1 MTKPGGSGL
10 YFLPHGLSLWRR
22 MSRRPDTSSGR
33 LSKMS
38 PAAPSKILRFFVF
51 STLLITPIAP
61 RLASAQSST
70 TKRDWAVNGGEPNNT
85 HSSPLAQINRENV
98 GQLRVAWSYDTGET
112 GGLQTSPIIVDGV
125 LYGLSPSQ
133 KVFAVDAATGKVIWN
148 FDSGI
153 KGTQP
158 VRGLAY
164 WANAGHSDKRIIVGV
179 MNFVY
184 ALDTATGKPI
194 PTFGSGGRI
203 DLRDNLSRK
212 DPDPFVSLTSPVVI
226 YKDMF
231 IAGGRNSETLPAAPG
246 DVRAFDVRTGKV
258 RWAFHTIPQPGEVG
272 YNTWPQEAYKTIGAA
287 NNWAGMTVD
296 VQRGIVFVPTGSA
309 AFDFYGGNRVGD
321 DLFANCLLALDANT
335 GKRIW
340 HFQAVHHDIWDR
352 DFPSHPVLVTIHR
365 EGQRDGQGIEAVAQT
380 SKQGFVYLFDRAT
393 GAPLFPLET
402 KRYPASTIPGEV
414 ASVEQSLPSKPAPY
428 ARQLL
433 REDML
438 SNRTPD
444 IHKWALDQFHEARSE
459 GQFVPFSVGK
469 ETVIFPGFD
478 GGAEWGGPAL
488 DPDFNILYVNAN
500 EMAWM
505 ASLDENK
512 PGNTAKSIYLTQ
524 CAICHGDNRAGSPP
538 AFPSLVG
545 VGDRLT
551 PAQIASTIRTGKG
564 RMNGFPGLSADQVAE
579 LVDFLTGAPE
589 KEVSSSA
596 PAPTDMKYRFTGYRR
611 FLDPDGYPAV
621 APPWGTLNA
630 INLNTGEYV
639 WKINLGEY
647 PALAAQGMKDTGSE
661 NYGGPIVT
669 AGGIVFIG
677 ATNYDQKFRAFDKA
691 TGKLLW
697 ETKLPF
703 SGNATPATYL
713 IDGKQYVVIA
723 AGGGKDPKHPSG
735 GVYVAFAL
743 PESGA
748 KTSAAPQ
755 Q

>member
-1 MTKPGGSGL
+1 
-10 YFLPHGLSLWRR
+10 
-22 MSRRPDTSSGR
+22 
-33 LSKMS
+33 MS
-38 PAAPSKILRFFVF
+38 PAALSKILRFSVF
-51 STLLITPIAP
+51 STLLITSIATP
-61 RLASAQSST
+61 LASAQSSP
-70 TKRDWAVNGGEPNNT
+70 TKRDWPVNGGEPNNT
-85 HSSPLAQINRENV
+85 HYSPLAQINRENV
-98 GQLRVAWSYDTGET
+98 GQLRVAWSYDTGEA

-148 FDSGI
+148 FDSGV

-164 WANAGHSDKRIIVGV
+164 WASSDHSDKRIIVGV

-184 ALDTATGKPI
+184 ALDAATGKPI
-194 PTFGSGGRI
+194 PTFGSGGRV

-246 DVRAFDVRTGKV
+246 DVRGFDVRTGKM

-272 YNTWPQEAYKTIGAA
+272 YNTWPPEAYKTIGAA

-296 VQRGIVFVPTGSA
+296 VQRGVVFVPTGSA

-321 DLFANCLLALDANT
+321 DLFGNCLLALDANT

-352 DFPSHPVLVTIHR
+352 DFPSHPVLVNI
-365 EGQRDGQGIEAVAQT
+365 QRDGQKIEAVAQT

-402 KRYPASTIPGEV
+402 KKYPASTIPGEI
-414 ASVEQSLPSKPAPY
+414 ASVEQSLPTKPAPY

-433 REDML
+433 TENML
-438 SNRTPD
+438 SDRTPE
-444 IHKWALDQFHEARSE
+444 IHKWSLDQFHEARSE

-488 DPDFNILYVNAN
+488 DPDSNILYVNAN

-505 ASLDENK
+505 ASVGENK

-551 PAQIASTIRTGKG
+551 PAQIAGTIRAGKG
-564 RMNGFPGLSADQVAE
+564 RMNGFPGLSADQVGE

-589 KEVSSSA
+589 KEVSSSG

-611 FLDPDGYPAV
+611 FLDPDGYPAI

-630 INLNTGEYV
+630 INLNTGEYA
-639 WKINLGEY
+639 WKVNLGEY
-647 PALAAQGMKDTGSE
+647 PALAAQEMKDTGSE

-703 SGNATPATYL
+703 SGNATPATYM

-743 PESGA
+743 PESDP
-748 KTSAAPQ
+748 KTAAAPQ

>member
-1 MTKPGGSGL
+1 MKSVVTI
-10 YFLPHGLSLWRR
+10 
-22 MSRRPDTSSGR
+22 
-33 LSKMS
+33 
-38 PAAPSKILRFFVF
+38 AALFAATF
-51 STLLITPIAP
+51 SISIVSVAH
-61 RLASAQSST
+61 AQQSNQSAKQ
-70 TKRDWAVNGGEPNNT
+70 DWAINGGETNNT
-85 HSSPLAQINRENV
+85 HYSPLNQINRESV
-98 GQLRVAWSYDTGET
+98 SKLQVAWSYDTQET

-133 KVFAVDAATGKVIWN
+133 KVFAVDAATGKVVWN

-164 WANAGHSDKRIIVGV
+164 WASADGSDKRIIVGV

-184 ALDTATGKPI
+184 ALNATTGKPI
-194 PTFGSGGRI
+194 ASFGTDGRI

-231 IAGGRNSETLPAAPG
+231 IAGGRNPETLPAAPG
-246 DVRAFDVRTGKV
+246 DVRAFDVRTGKM
-258 RWAFHTIPQPGEVG
+258 RWTFHTIPQPGEVG
-272 YNTWPQEAYKTIGAA
+272 YNTWPPDAYKTIGAA
-287 NNWAGMTVD
+287 NNWSGMTVD

-309 AFDFYGGNRVGD
+309 AFDFYGGNRLGD

-352 DFPSHPVLVTIHR
+352 DFPSHPVLVNI
-365 EGQRDGQGIEAVAQT
+365 QLDGQKIEAVAQT

-402 KRYPASTIPGEV
+402 KKYPTSTIPGEV
-414 ASVEQSLPSKPAPY
+414 AAVEQSLPTKPAPY
-428 ARQLL
+428 ARQMLT
-433 REDML
+433 ENML
-438 SNRTPD
+438 SNRTPE
-444 IHKWALDQFHEARSE
+444 IHKWTLDQFHEARSE
-459 GQFVPFSVGK
+459 GQFVPFGLGK

-488 DPDFNILYVNAN
+488 DPDSNILYVNAN

-505 ASLDENK
+505 ASLGENK

-538 AFPSLVG
+538 AFPSLVS

-564 RMNGFPGLSADQVAE
+564 RMNGFPGLSKDQVQE
-579 LVDFLTGAPE
+579 LVDFLTGAPQ
-589 KEVSSSA
+589 KEVASA
-596 PAPTDMKYRFTGYRR
+596 EPSPTDMKYRFTGYRR
-611 FLDPDGYPAV
+611 FLDPDGYPAI

-630 INLNTGEYV
+630 INLNTGDYV
-639 WKINLGEY
+639 WKVNLGEF
-647 PALAAQGMKDTGSE
+647 PALAAQGVTNTGTE

-677 ATNYDQKFRAFDKA
+677 ATNFDQKFRAFDKT

-703 SGNATPATYL
+703 AGNATPATYMVA
-713 IDGKQYVVIA
+713 GKQYVVIA

-743 PESGA
+743 PGTEA
-748 KTSAAPQ
+748 KPTAATAAQ

>member
-1 MTKPGGSGL
+1 
-10 YFLPHGLSLWRR
+10 
-22 MSRRPDTSSGR
+22 MSFVHS
-33 LSKMS
+33 
-38 PAAPSKILRFFVF
+38 SKILLNSVLFV
-51 STLLITPIAP
+51 SLIGSFIGLVLAP
-61 RLASAQSST
+61 SQTSGQSAD
-70 TKRDWAVNGGEPNNT
+70 KKDWAVNGGEPNNT
-85 HSSPLAQINRENV
+85 HYSPLKQINRENV
-98 GQLRVAWSYDTGET
+98 AQLQVAWSYDTGET

-133 KVFAVDAATGKVIWN
+133 KVFAVDATTGKVVWN

-164 WANAGHSDKRIIVGV
+164 WASADYSDKRIIVGV

-184 ALDTATGKPI
+184 ALNAATGKPI
-194 PTFGSGGRI
+194 PTFGTDGRI
-203 DLRDNLSRK
+203 DLRENLSRK

-226 YKDMF
+226 YKDTF

-246 DVRAFDVRTGKV
+246 DIRAFDVRTGKI
-258 RWAFHTIPQPGEVG
+258 RWAFHTIPQPGEFG
-272 YNTWPQEAYKTIGAA
+272 YNTWPPDAYKTIGAA

-309 AFDFYGGNRVGD
+309 AFDFYGGNRLGD
-321 DLFANCLLALDANT
+321 DLFANCLVALDANT

-352 DFPSHPVLVTIHR
+352 DFPSHPVLVNI
-365 EGQRDGQGIEAVAQT
+365 QRDGQKIEAVAQT
-380 SKQGFVYLFDRAT
+380 SKQGYVYLFDRAT

-402 KRYPASTIPGEV
+402 KKYPASTIPGET
-414 ASVEQSLPSKPAPY
+414 AAVEQSLPSKPAPY
-428 ARQLL
+428 ARQMLT
-433 REDML
+433 ENML
-438 SNRTPD
+438 SDRTPE
-444 IHKWALDQFHEARSE
+444 IHKWALDQFHDARSE
-459 GQFVPFSVGK
+459 GQFTPFGLGK

-488 DPDFNILYVNAN
+488 DPASNILYVNSN

-505 ASLDENK
+505 ASLGENK
-512 PGNTAKSIYLTQ
+512 PGNTAQSIYLSQ
-524 CAICHGDNRAGSPP
+524 CAICHGDKRAGSPP
-538 AFPSLVG
+538 AFPSLVDI
-545 VGDRLT
+545 GDRLT
-551 PAQIASTIRTGKG
+551 PAQIAGTIRTGKG
-564 RMNGFPGLSADQVAE
+564 RMNGFPGLSKDQVQE
-579 LVDFLTGAPE
+579 LVDFLTGAPQ
-589 KEVSSSA
+589 KEVASSE
-596 PAPTDMKYRFTGYRR
+596 PAPSNMKYRFTGYRR
-611 FLDPDGYPAV
+611 FLDPDGYPAI

-630 INLNTGEYV
+630 INLNNGEYV
-639 WKINLGEY
+639 WKINLGEF

-669 AGGIVFIG
+669 EGGIVFIG
-677 ATNYDQKFRAFDKA
+677 ATNFDQKFRAFDKA

-703 SGNATPATYL
+703 SGNATPATYMV
-713 IDGKQYVVIA
+713 GGRQYVVIA

-743 PESGA
+743 PDGGKSKA
-748 KTSAAPQ
+748 DAAPPIR
-755 Q
+755 

>member
-1 MTKPGGSGL
+1 MKSVLFVLLVTLVLAINS
-10 YFLPHGLSLWRR
+10 
-22 MSRRPDTSSGR
+22 
-33 LSKMS
+33 
-38 PAAPSKILRFFVF
+38 AAAV
-51 STLLITPIAP
+51 
-61 RLASAQSST
+61 AQQQAT
-70 TKRDWAVNGGEPNNT
+70 TRDWPMNGGEPNNT
-85 HSSPLAQINRENV
+85 HHSPLNQINRDNV
-98 GQLRVAWSYDTGET
+98 SQLRVAWSYDTHES
-112 GGLQTSPIIVDGV
+112 GGLQTSPIVVGGV

-133 KVFAVDAATGKVIWN
+133 KVFAVDAATGRAVWN
-148 FDSGI
+148 FDSGV

-164 WANAGHSDKRIIVGV
+164 WASADQSDKRIIVGV

-184 ALDTATGKPI
+184 ALNAVTGKPI
-194 PTFGSGGRI
+194 ATFGTDGRI
-203 DLRDNLSRK
+203 DLRENLSRK
-212 DPDPFVSLTSPVVI
+212 DPDPFVSLTSAVAI

-246 DVRAFDVRTGKV
+246 DIRAFDIRTGKM
-258 RWAFHTIPQPGEVG
+258 RWAFHTIPQPGEFG
-272 YNTWPQEAYKTIGAA
+272 YNTWPADAYKTIGAA

-309 AFDFYGGNRVGD
+309 AFDFYGGNRLGD
-321 DLFANCLLALDANT
+321 DLFGNCLLALDAST

-352 DFPSHPVLVTIHR
+352 DFPSHPVLVNI
-365 EGQRDGQGIEAVAQT
+365 QRDGQRIEAVAQT

-402 KRYPASTIPGEV
+402 KKYPASTIPGEV
-414 ASVEQSLPSKPAPY
+414 AAAEQSLPTKPAPY
-428 ARQLL
+428 ARQTLT
-433 REDML
+433 ENML
-438 SNRTPD
+438 SDRTPE
-444 IHKWALDQFHEARSE
+444 IHKWALDQFYDARSE
-459 GQFVPFSVGK
+459 GQFTPFGVGK

-488 DPDFNILYVNAN
+488 DPDTNVLYVNAN

-505 ASLDENK
+505 ASLGENK

-538 AFPSLVG
+538 AFPSLVSI
-545 VGDRLT
+545 GDRLT
-551 PAQIASTIRTGKG
+551 PAQIANTIRTGKG

-579 LVDFLTGAPE
+579 LVDFLTGAPQ
-589 KEVSSSA
+589 KEVASTEPA
-596 PAPTDMKYRFTGYRR
+596 PAEMKYRFTGYRR
-611 FLDPDGYPAV
+611 FLDPDGYPAI

-630 INLNTGEYV
+630 INLNTGEYL

-647 PALAAQGMKDTGSE
+647 PALAAQGMTNTGSE

-677 ATNYDQKFRAFDKA
+677 ATNYDQKFRAFDNT

-703 SGNATPATYL
+703 SGNATPATYM

-743 PESGA
+743 PEGGS
-748 KTSAAPQ
+748 KSATAPQ
-755 Q
+755 K

>member
-1 MTKPGGSGL
+1 MKSSPFVAAPL
-10 YFLPHGLSLWRR
+10 YIALVLLVT
-22 MSRRPDTSSGR
+22 TSST
-33 LSKMS
+33 
-38 PAAPSKILRFFVF
+38 I
-51 STLLITPIAP
+51 
-61 RLASAQSST
+61 LASPQRQPSAN
-70 TKRDWAVNGGEPNNT
+70 RDWAVNGGETGNT
-85 HSSPLAQINRENV
+85 HYSPLKQIDRNNV
-98 GQLRVAWSYDTGET
+98 AKLQVAWSYDTGET

-133 KVFAVDAATGKVIWN
+133 KVFAVDGATGKVVWN

-164 WANAGHSDKRIIVGV
+164 WASADGTDKRIIVGV
-179 MNFVY
+179 MNFVC
-184 ALDTATGKPI
+184 ALNATTGKPI
-194 PTFGSGGRI
+194 TTFGTDGRI

-231 IAGGRNSETLPAAPG
+231 IAGGRNSETLPAAVG
-246 DVRAFDVRTGKV
+246 DVRAFDVRTGKM
-258 RWAFHTIPQPGEVG
+258 RWAFHTIPQPGEFG
-272 YNTWPQEAYKTIGAA
+272 YNTWPPDAYKTIGAA

-309 AFDFYGGNRVGD
+309 AFDFYGGNRLGD

-340 HFQAVHHDIWDR
+340 HFQAVHHDLWDR
-352 DFPSHPVLVTIHR
+352 DFPSHPVLLNV
-365 EGQRDGQGIEAVAQT
+365 QRDGQKIEAVAQT

-402 KRYPASTIPGEV
+402 KKYPASTIPGEV
-414 ASVEQSLPSKPAPY
+414 AAAEQSLPAKPAPY

-433 REDML
+433 TENML
-438 SNRTPD
+438 SQRTPE
-444 IHKWALDQFHEARSE
+444 IHKWALDQFREARSE
-459 GQFVPFSVGK
+459 GQFVPFALGK

-488 DPDFNILYVNAN
+488 DPDSNILYVNAN

-505 ASLDENK
+505 ASLGENK
-512 PGNTAKSIYLTQ
+512 PSKLGKSTYLSQ
-524 CAICHGDNRAGSPP
+524 CAICHGDKRAGSPP
-538 AFPSLVG
+538 EFPSLLH

-551 PAQIASTIRTGKG
+551 PGQIASTIRTGKG
-564 RMNGFPGLSADQVAE
+564 RMNGFPGLSKDEVQA
-579 LVDFLTGAPE
+579 LVDFLTGARE
-589 KEVSSSA
+589 KEVTSGG
-596 PAPTDMKYRFTGYRR
+596 PAPTDLKYRFTGYRR
-611 FLDPDGYPAV
+611 FLDPDGYPAI

-639 WKINLGEY
+639 WKINFGEY
-647 PALAAQGMKDTGSE
+647 PALVEQGMKDTGSE

-677 ATNYDQKFRAFDKA
+677 ATNFDRKFHAFDKA

-697 ETKLPF
+697 ETTLPF
-703 SGNATPATYL
+703 AGNATPATYMVG
-713 IDGKQYVVIA
+713 GKQYVVIA

-743 PESGA
+743 PDGDA
-748 KTSAAPQ
+748 TASAALQ
-755 Q
+755 K